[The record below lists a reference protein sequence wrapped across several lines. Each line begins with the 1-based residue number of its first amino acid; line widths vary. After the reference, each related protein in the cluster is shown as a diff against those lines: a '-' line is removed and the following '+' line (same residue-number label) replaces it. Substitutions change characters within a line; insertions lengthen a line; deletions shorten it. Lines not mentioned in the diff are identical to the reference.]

1 VDGGIEYARSTVEA
15 ALRGSRYGVVATA
28 ASDRPHAAWM
38 AFAPVAQ
45 GRELVL
51 ASRRGTRK
59 YRDLTSNPHVSVVI
73 DHEQR
78 QWLRAARRVGVT
90 AVGSAEVVAGA
101 EVVGARSAFVARN
114 PDLAGFVAESDC
126 TLLRIR
132 VDGYR
137 VAEGIDAVTWC
148 PAPVLVG
155 DPVAE
160 P

>member
-1 VDGGIEYARSTVEA
+1 MDGGIDHARSTVEA
-15 ALRGSRYGVVATA
+15 ALRGNRYGVLATA
-28 ASDRPHAAWM
+28 ASDRPHAVWM
-38 AFAPVAQ
+38 AFAAVAQ

-59 YRDLTSNPHVSVVI
+59 YREVTNNPHVALVI
-73 DHEQR
+73 GHEQR
-78 QWLRAARRVGVT
+78 QWPRAARRVGVT

-101 EVVGARSAFVARN
+101 ELVGASNAFVGRN
-114 PDLAGFVAESDC
+114 PDLAGFVADSDC
-126 TLLRIR
+126 ALLRVR

-137 VAEGIDAVTWC
+137 VAEGIDAVIWC